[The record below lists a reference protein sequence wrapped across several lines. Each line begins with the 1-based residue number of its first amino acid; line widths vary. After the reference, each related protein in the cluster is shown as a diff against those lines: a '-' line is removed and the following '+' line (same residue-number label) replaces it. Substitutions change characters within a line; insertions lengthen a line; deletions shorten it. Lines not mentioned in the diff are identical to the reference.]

1 MDELI
6 KEEWQKPPTPLEFP
20 SGLHLSPPD
29 SPHSKVPTQAQE
41 INGIGSSCD
50 SLLAEEAMVHY
61 PPTVEHIGSA
71 SSPVISRPAL
81 SGSSTSSKPGEAASD
96 GLEAERARF
105 LDQGCSQKEVETL
118 LQARRPTTN
127 STYRRVWE
135 KFFYLRTTA
144 RLGLSLSISVSDS
157 GVSAVRPGK
166 WPWFKVQVSALS
178 ALTRIKCAQHL
189 LVIQFQRACLKLR
202 PPRKP
207 SFLVWDLSIVLKAL
221 SKVPFFPLEHLPLG
235 ANTKNLISYCHNIG

>member
-71 SSPVISRPAL
+71 SSTVIGRPTL

-127 STYRRVWE
+127 STYRRVW
-135 KFFYLRTTA
+135 KNFFLPSHNSKVGTQPLHQRVRFWSFCSQA
-144 RLGLSLSISVSDS
+144 WKMALVQSSSVSLIRLDQNQVCSASPCYPVPKGLS
-157 GVSAVRPGK
+157 K
-166 WPWFKVQVSALS
+166 
-178 ALTRIKCAQHL
+178 IKTPQ
-189 LVIQFQRACLKLR
+189 
-202 PPRKP
+202 
-207 SFLVWDLSIVLKAL
+207 KA
-221 SKVPFFPLEHLPLG
+221 FFPGLG
-235 ANTKNLISYCHNIG
+235 SFNCSEGPV

>member
-1 MDELI
+1 
-6 KEEWQKPPTPLEFP
+6 
-20 SGLHLSPPD
+20 
-29 SPHSKVPTQAQE
+29 
-41 INGIGSSCD
+41 
-50 SLLAEEAMVHY
+50 MVHY